1 MRARAVLVA
10 IALVVGG
17 ACGDSSTP
25 GKVADGDGLVDVG
38 GGLRGVPGVTA
49 TLYASGVPKMAA
61 FASDAEGRLWIAT
74 ADYRDTGAD
83 AVYLVA
89 AAGATPVAVI
99 PDLHTALGLL
109 WHGDELYV
117 SSTERVDAYGGF
129 DGTRFVR
136 QRTVVTFPAGSGQN
150 GGLVLAPDGRI
161 QLGISAPCDHC
172 VPESEWS
179 ATVVSFNPDGSDLR
193 VDARGIRAP
202 IALAY
207 VPGTDDLLVTM
218 NHRDDLG
225 DATPGDWLGQVEV
238 GQDWGFPDCP
248 GLGASDSD
256 GCAGVPE
263 PLAVLDPHAAV
274 SGIAV
279 VDGGEAAVVAEWKFG
294 KVQRVDLATHAVTP
308 FLAGPGEPGS
318 RHRHARRG
326 RPRRRL
332 GHGEGLPGDD
342 VEPGRIT
349 VVPWSPGR
357 RSRACRGRRCRIRP
371 GRCCWP

>member
-1 MRARAVLVA
+1 MPTSEFPGNPRPQHRRVPGWIGTLGTMSHRSRCSPRIVVPAVATVVVL
-10 IALVVGG
+10 ALVGA
-17 ACGDSSTP
+17 ACGDGSGTGATTTLSP
-25 GKVADGDGLVDVG
+25 ADGLVDVG
-38 GGLRGVPGVTA
+38 AGLRGPDGVA
-49 TLYASGVPKMAA
+49 VTLYASGVPKMSA
-61 FASDAEGRLWIAT
+61 FAVDAEGRLWVAT
-74 ADYRDTGAD
+74 ADYRDTGTD
-83 AVYLVA
+83 AVHLVTG
-89 AAGATPVAVI
+89 AGSAPVAVI
-99 PDLHTALGLL
+99 PGLHTALGLL

-136 QRTVVTFPAGSGQN
+136 LRTVVTFPAGSGQN

-207 VPGTDDLLVTM
+207 EPGTDDLLVTM

-225 DATPGDWLGQVEV
+225 DATPGDWLGQVEH

-248 GLGASDSD
+248 GPTAD
-256 GCAGVPE
+256 GCVGVPE

-274 SGIAV
+274 SGLAI
-279 VDGGEAAVVAEWKFG
+279 VDRSAVVAEWKLG
-294 KVQRVDLATHAVTP
+294 KVQRVNLATGAVTH
-308 FLAGPGEPGS
+308 FLTGLENPVPVTLGPDG
-318 RHRHARRG
+318 AV
-326 RPRRRL
+326 L
-332 GHGEGLPGDD
+332 VGDWGT
-342 VEPGRIT
+342 GRIYRVT
-349 VVPWSPGR
+349 T
-357 RSRACRGRRCRIRP
+357 
-371 GRCCWP
+371 